1 MDGEPEGAGP
11 PPAPK
16 AVQVA
21 ASSSVMAKGEIDLRM
36 GVPDVWLSVRQNEY
50 PARWMRF
57 LCSLEVSHNAA
68 KEKLMKTILISALL
82 ALAAPALATAATPIE
97 DAIASTERTDKDR
110 ERDAR
115 EKPAEVLAFAG
126 VRPGMTVVDMFAGGG
141 YYSELLAGVV
151 GPTGKV
157 LSVNNVPYAQY
168 GKDAI
173 KERFTEGRLK
183 NVERR
188 MVEASYINFPA
199 KSVDLIVIVMSYHD
213 AFWIDEKEGWP
224 EINTDGFIESMKRML
239 KPGGK
244 LLIVDHN
251 APAGTGKEVIAKT
264 HRLNEDWAKKSLT
277 SHGFVFEKA
286 YDGLRNKD
294 DQLDKLVFDPAVRGK
309 TDRYVHLYRVK

>member
-1 MDGEPEGAGP
+1 
-11 PPAPK
+11 
-16 AVQVA
+16 
-21 ASSSVMAKGEIDLRM
+21 
-36 GVPDVWLSVRQNEY
+36 
-50 PARWMRF
+50 
-57 LCSLEVSHNAA
+57 
-68 KEKLMKTILISALL
+68 MKTMLISALL
-82 ALAAPALATAATPIE
+82 ALAAPVLTTAATPVE
-97 DAIASTERTDKDR
+97 TAIASPERTDKDR

-126 VRPGMTVVDMFAGGG
+126 VKPGMTIVDMFAGGG

-157 LSVNNVPYAQY
+157 FSVNNVPYAQY

-188 MVEASYINFPA
+188 LVEASYLNFPA
-199 KSVDLIVIVMSYHD
+199 RSVDLIVIVMSYHD

-251 APAGTGKEVIAKT
+251 AAAGTGREMTKV
-264 HRLNEDWAKKSLT
+264 HRLNEEFAKKSLT
-277 SHGFVFEKA
+277 SHGFVLEKT

-294 DQLDKLVFDPAVRGK
+294 DQLDKMVFDPAVRGK

>member
-1 MDGEPEGAGP
+1 
-11 PPAPK
+11 
-16 AVQVA
+16 
-21 ASSSVMAKGEIDLRM
+21 
-36 GVPDVWLSVRQNEY
+36 
-50 PARWMRF
+50 
-57 LCSLEVSHNAA
+57 
-68 KEKLMKTILISALL
+68 MKTLLISALL
-82 ALAAPALATAATPIE
+82 ALTVPVLATAATPIE
-97 DAIASTERTDKDR
+97 DSIASPERTAKDR

-126 VRPGMTVVDMFAGGG
+126 VKPGMTVVDMFAGGG

-168 GKDAI
+168 AKDAV

-188 MVEASYINFPA
+188 LVEASYINFPP

-251 APAGTGKEVIAKT
+251 APAGTGKEMTRV
-264 HRLNEDWAKKSLT
+264 HRLNEDFAKKSLT
-277 SHGFVFEKA
+277 SHGFVLEKA